1 MTLLLIYLG
10 IAIGLSF
17 LCSILESVLLSVPRS
32 HVAVLEE
39 RGVGAG
45 AALRRMKDDIDRP
58 LAAILTLNTFAHTL
72 GAAGVG
78 AEAARIWGEAWVG
91 LVSVVVTIL
100 ILIFSEIIPKT
111 LGAVHAKALAPPA
124 AHTTRVLIVILQ
136 PVVAVCDGI
145 SKLLSRSARST
156 PGYSRDEVRSIASM
170 ARDEGTIEHDESE
183 LIHNMIAMRE
193 TRVGTVM
200 TPRMV
205 VATLGA
211 DATVGDVMGADIPAF
226 SRMPLVNESLDDA
239 RRFVHRHALLR
250 AISEGRTGVTLEE
263 ISRPLRIVPENAT
276 LIDAMRTFTKSREH
290 ISLVVDEHG
299 GGVGVVTLEDI
310 MESLLGVEIV
320 DETDS
325 AIDMRQLARSL
336 ADRRE
341 GA

>member
-39 RGVGAG
+39 RGVRAG
-45 AALRRMKDDIDRP
+45 VVLRGMKDDIDRP

-111 LGAVHAKALAPPA
+111 LGAVHAKGLAPPA
-124 AHTTRVLIVILQ
+124 AHTTRFLIVTLK

-145 SKLLSRSARST
+145 SKLLSRSAQST

-183 LIHNMIAMRE
+183 LIHNMIALRE

-211 DATVGDVMGADIPAF
+211 DATVGDVMGGDIPAF
-226 SRMPLVNESLDDA
+226 SRMPLVTESLDDA

-250 AISEGRTGVTLEE
+250 AISEGRTGATLDE
-263 ISRPLRIVPENAT
+263 ISRPLRIVPESAT
-276 LIDAMRTFTKSREH
+276 LIDAMRAFTKSREH

-299 GGVGVVTLEDI
+299 GGVGIVTLEDI

-336 ADRRE
+336 AERRGE
-341 GA
+341 S